1 MALLSL
7 LRDEATLRGL
17 LDSGEHID
25 AAVAFRL
32 VRDMPYRRASDRES
46 ETILHEWTGTC
57 SGKHYLLADLLD
69 EIGLPNMILVATH
82 QFEAENSPWLPPHLM
97 AVLRHGPVPDVHN
110 FLRVQHDPVAGESM
124 TLDCTW
130 PAAAARLGLPANLEF
145 VPGIDQQVACD
156 PIELFHVPQ
165 DVDPQE
171 FKERVIR
178 DFVGPPDSPAAR
190 RRDEFIAGLSD
201 WLAGELA

>member
-1 MALLSL
+1 MPLIPL
-7 LRDEATLRGL
+7 LREEATHRGL
-17 LDSGEHID
+17 LDPGEHID

-32 VRDMPYRRASDRES
+32 VRDMPYRRASDREP
-46 ETILHEWTGTC
+46 ETILREWTGTC

-82 QFEAENSPWLPPHLM
+82 QFEAENSPWLPPHLAEM
-97 AVLRHGPVPDVHN
+97 LRDGPVADVHT

-130 PAAAARLGLPANLEF
+130 PAAAARLGMSANLEF
-145 VPGIDQQVACD
+145 VPGMDHQIACD
-156 PIELFHVPQ
+156 PIELFHVPP
-165 DVDPQE
+165 DTDPQE

-178 DFVGPPDSPAAR
+178 DHVGPPGSAEAR
-190 RRDEFIAGLSD
+190 RRDAFIAGLSE
-201 WLAGELA
+201 WLAAELA